1 MISAGVAHTHTG
13 SIEPWITRT
22 TRATTQYRWQ
32 AANNFGT
39 LCINRIHIGI
49 HRCHWRC
56 GRSLRYARNAA
67 SRDTSSASF
76 PMEDIRLFC
85 SILLLHIRFFYC
97 QREPQQQHVV
107 CRTKKYGDCDS
118 IQSTQTT
125 YPILFRTLLL
135 WRIFARAINK
145 MPVFCFTIFVY
156 HILFYLLFYKCLL
169 FGCIHNITFMTKHK
183 KRRNRKQFYFF
194 SVYTTTNQHF
204 GIYI

>member
-1 MISAGVAHTHTG
+1 MLYVRMISAGVAHTHTG

-118 IQSTQTT
+118 IHTQT
-125 YPILFRTLLL
+125 
-135 WRIFARAINK
+135 
-145 MPVFCFTIFVY
+145 
-156 HILFYLLFYKCLL
+156 HILDDY
-169 FGCIHNITFMTKHK
+169 
-183 KRRNRKQFYFF
+183 
-194 SVYTTTNQHF
+194 NQHKQLIRSYSVRCSCGAF
-204 GIYI
+204 LRAL